1 MYGDFMPKKIINT
14 NCETDMKDISNS
26 VEQVTCLRN

>member
-14 NCETDMKDISNS
+14 NCETDMKDTSNK
-26 VEQVTCLRN
+26 VEIVSCLRN

>member
-14 NCETDMKDISNS
+14 NCETDMKDIFNKL
-26 VEQVTCLRN
+26 EIAACLRN